1 MWPSP
6 TVLFFFFFFIVWR
19 NPIDAKL
26 FWNLNLFVFAAAR
39 LNWRHT
45 ICAPQQLLDCPVLS
59 VFARCARCGG
69 GETVCGYVSTWL
81 VSTTYVA
88 WRWRNWKA
96 AQMDPFCTWPSCS
109 SLSLHDP
116 RSNSFHFVSKS
127 KPAYCM
133 DNSIVQCSSL
143 SLSLCPCT
151 AINKKR
157 NKSAWPKEHKTAAEE
172 KKKLFHSNI
181 FPCP

>member
-6 TVLFFFFFFIVWR
+6 TDLFFFFFFIVWR

-59 VFARCARCGG
+59 VFVRCARCGG
-69 GETVCGYVSTWL
+69 GDAVCGYVSTWP

-88 WRWRNWKA
+88 WRGGEIERQLKWTHSVHGLA
-96 AQMDPFCTWPSCS
+96 A
-109 SLSLHDP
+109 LL
-116 RSNSFHFVSKS
+116 
-127 KPAYCM
+127 
-133 DNSIVQCSSL
+133 SL
-143 SLSLCPCT
+143 SLSPRSTIQFTWFPSLNLYT
-151 AINKKR
+151 ACNITRLFNALLSLSL
-157 NKSAWPKEHKTAAEE
+157 SAYSHQ
-172 KKKLFHSNI
+172 
-181 FPCP
+181 